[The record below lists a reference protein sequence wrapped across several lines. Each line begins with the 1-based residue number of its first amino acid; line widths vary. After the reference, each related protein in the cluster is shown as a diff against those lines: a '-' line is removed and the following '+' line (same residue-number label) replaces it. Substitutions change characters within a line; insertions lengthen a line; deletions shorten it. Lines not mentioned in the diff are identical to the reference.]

1 MRALRR
7 RRTARACPGHELA
20 LTTGNGKPPVRGA
33 EAEELAC
40 RHLQQ
45 QGLYLVERNYRCQRG
60 EIDLIMRDGASMVF
74 VEVRYRRSTR
84 FGSGAESI
92 DRRKQAKLAAAALH
106 YLQSHRD
113 AAKCPARFDVVSI
126 TSNGNRYEIDWIR
139 NAFET

>member
-7 RRTARACPGHELA
+7 WRAARACSGHEPA
-20 LTTGNGKPPVRGA
+20 LTTGHGKPPVRGA

-40 RHLQQ
+40 RHLQKE
-45 QGLYLVERNYRCQRG
+45 GLLLVERNYRCQRG

-74 VEVRYRRSTR
+74 VEVRYRRSVR

-106 YLQSHRD
+106 YLQSHRN

-126 TSNGNRYEIDWIR
+126 APDVSGSRIDWIK
-139 NAFET
+139 NAFEA